1 MAACRFHYKSRARRA
16 LTTLGLVGFF
26 YLSLSQVLA
35 QLDVLLALFAE
46 PKAME
51 LCELAKK
58 GKLKHSDEAID
69 AVPRALELCFL
80 GLMGL
85 GVLFSCGNPYRVCAY
100 FTGLPSVRAPWVI
113 FS

>member
-1 MAACRFHYKSRARRA
+1 MRLFLFIIELCWCVINGCQPQRVQWLPVDFITNHAHGERLLRAGWWA
-16 LTTLGLVGFF
+16 SFF
-26 YLSLSQVLA
+26 LSLSQVLA

-58 GKLKHSDEAID
+58 GKLKHSDEAVD

-80 GLMGL
+80 GLVG
-85 GVLFSCGNPYRVCAY
+85 
-100 FTGLPSVRAPWVI
+100 
-113 FS
+113 